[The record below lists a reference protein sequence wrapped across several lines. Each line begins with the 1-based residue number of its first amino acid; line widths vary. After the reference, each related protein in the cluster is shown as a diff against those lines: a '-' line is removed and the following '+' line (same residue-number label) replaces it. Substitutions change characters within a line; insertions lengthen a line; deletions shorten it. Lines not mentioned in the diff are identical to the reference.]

1 MICYKNSPA
10 TVADNRLASVPPT
23 SALIPSLASSDLLSG
38 ARAPIPPIWIPI
50 DIKFAKPQS
59 AKVARNT
66 DLWLNPFD

>member
-38 ARAPIPPIWIPI
+38 ARAPIP
-50 DIKFAKPQS
+50 FEY
-59 AKVARNT
+59 RLT
-66 DLWLNPFD
+66 